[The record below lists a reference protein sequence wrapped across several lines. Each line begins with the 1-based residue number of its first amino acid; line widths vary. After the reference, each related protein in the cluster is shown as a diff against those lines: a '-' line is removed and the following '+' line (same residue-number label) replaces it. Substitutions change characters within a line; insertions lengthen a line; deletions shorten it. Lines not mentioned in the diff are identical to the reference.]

1 MSDLDPA
8 LAWVIL
14 GLTLA
19 VIELVSGTFYLLV
32 LGLAAFGAAAVAW
45 VGQDF
50 AVQALVAGV
59 IAGAGCYAVHA
70 YRVRQAAQR
79 MPPLDAGQPATFE
92 SWIDERSR
100 LARMR
105 YRDAT
110 WEAVVEEGASPAS
123 GTVLYVTAASG
134 NTLRV
139 SARRPG

>member
-1 MSDLDPA
+1 MNDLDPA
-8 LAWVIL
+8 LAWAVL

-32 LGLAAFGAAAVAW
+32 LGLAAFGAAAAAW
-45 VGQDF
+45 AGQDF
-50 AVQALVAGV
+50 AVQALVAGA
-59 IAGAGCYAVHA
+59 IAAAGCYAVYA
-70 YRVRQAAQR
+70 YRARQAAQR
-79 MPPLDAGQPATFE
+79 MAALDAGQPAVFE

-100 LARMR
+100 LARVR

-110 WEAVVEEGASPAS
+110 WEAVVEDGASPAS
-123 GTVLYVTAASG
+123 GAVLFVTAASG